1 MPTTASAEYHEY
13 VAEGVAVGALASERD
28 DAKTSLPENRVG
40 RCDEQLGG
48 VLVYT
53 KAITYVPVGE

>member
-40 RCDEQLGG
+40 RCDEQLVG
-48 VLVYT
+48 VLGYT
-53 KAITYVPVGE
+53 NAITCVPVGE